1 MGKRILATDDEPDI
15 LLIIKTALQ
24 SEGFDVETA
33 PCGVDCLESAKA
45 NPPDLF
51 LLDVMMPEMDGF
63 EVVRQLK
70 AHEPTS
76 TVPII
81 MLTGVSERAKIAD
94 ALSHGVN
101 YYIVKPFDFEDLVSK
116 VKKALA
122 GEDF

>member
-33 PCGVDCLESAKA
+33 PCGADCLESAKA
-45 NPPDLF
+45 NPPHLF

-81 MLTGVSERAKIAD
+81 MLTGVSECGKIAD